1 MTTKHMKTSGLLC
14 LEDLQLI
21 QAHQH
26 TKLDE
31 LVQQQRQLREQA
43 RAHALATALEYYEVG
58 SDYLKELVFQNW
70 LDEHAF
76 AERFKPLRWD

>member
-43 RAHALATALEYYEVG
+43 RAHPT
-58 SDYLKELVFQNW
+58 
-70 LDEHAF
+70 F
-76 AERFKPLRWD
+76 AWPWP